1 MEQNQQQSPEPE
13 EASKY
18 GKGMLIA
25 FWLTGL
31 VLLTFFFSD
40 VLERQIN
47 PNQNPK
53 SSVDGNS
60 VEVKLKRNRMGHY
73 VATGLI
79 NGQPVTFLLDTG
91 ATNVSVPA
99 HLAEELG
106 LVAGRSYTAST
117 ANGNVTVYQT
127 QLERL
132 DLGSIMLTN
141 VKASINPGMRED
153 EVLLG
158 MSVLKHLE
166 FTQRGDWLILRN

>member
-1 MEQNQQQSPEPE
+1 MEQNQQQAQDP
-13 EASKY
+13 SKF
-18 GKGMLIA
+18 GKWMLIA

-31 VLLTFFFSD
+31 VLLTIFFSN
-40 VLERQIN
+40 VLEKQRN
-47 PNQNPK
+47 PNQSPQ
-53 SSVDGNS
+53 SSMNGQN

-79 NGQPVTFLLDTG
+79 NGQTVTFLLDTG

-99 HLAEELG
+99 HLARGLG
-106 LVAGRSYTAST
+106 LSAGQAYMAST

-127 QLERL
+127 KINKL
-132 DLGSIMLTN
+132 DLGSITLN
-141 VKASINPGMRED
+141 DVNASINPGMQND

>member
-1 MEQNQQQSPEPE
+1 MEQNPQQTQDP
-13 EASKY
+13 SKF
-18 GKGMLIA
+18 GKWMLIA

-31 VLLTFFFSD
+31 VLLTLFFRNS
-40 VLERQIN
+40 LEKQRN
-47 PNQNPK
+47 PNQSPV
-53 SSVDGNS
+53 STVDGHR

-99 HLAEELG
+99 HLAGDLG
-106 LVAGRSYTAST
+106 LVAGQSYTAST

-127 QLERL
+127 KIQRL
-132 DLGSIMLTN
+132 DLGSIALN
-141 VKASINPGMRED
+141 DVNASINPGMRDD

-166 FTQRGDWLILRN
+166 FTQSGDWLILRN

>member
-1 MEQNQQQSPEPE
+1 MEQNQQPSQQ
-13 EASKY
+13 ASKY

-40 VLERQIN
+40 VLEKQLN
-47 PNQNPK
+47 PNQNPQ
-53 SSVDGNS
+53 SYSDGSN

-99 HLAEELG
+99 HLAEDLG
-106 LVAGRSYTAST
+106 LTPGRGYTAST
-117 ANGNVTVYQT
+117 ANGNVTVYRT
-127 QLERL
+127 EIDRL
-132 DLGSIMLTN
+132 DLGSIMLN
-141 VKASINPGMRED
+141 RVNASINPGMQGN